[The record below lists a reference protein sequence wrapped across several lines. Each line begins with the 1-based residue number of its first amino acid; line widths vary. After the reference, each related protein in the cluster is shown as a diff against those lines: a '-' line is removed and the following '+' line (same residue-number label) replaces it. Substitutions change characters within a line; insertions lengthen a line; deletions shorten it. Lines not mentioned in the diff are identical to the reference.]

1 MEVPRVS
8 GQGDS
13 GEACARAEGMTEAA
27 RRVDSRGVRCR
38 RRFWHLASSALG
50 RLVHRETRVPTQG
63 GTPFAASRRLT
74 SPRVPTSKSLIM
86 ATRPR
91 PPPPEY
97 IPSEVRGAS
106 KTGLPIFIRIDA
118 KLRNNFTKTL
128 PRTYVLAVNRK
139 YDDCHGV
146 PRPPRRNLRVT
157 GIILVNRPLISTV
170 CESHSIKKLAAA
182 KNELLAKFSGNNKPD
197 LQHNEMKYV
206 KCSLLARPV
215 CARSIRLRAPFNH
228 FLRESPPI

>member
-1 MEVPRVS
+1 M
-8 GQGDS
+8 
-13 GEACARAEGMTEAA
+13 
-27 RRVDSRGVRCR
+27 DSRGVRCR

-97 IPSEVRGAS
+97 IRRKVRRIQE
-106 KTGLPIFIRIDA
+106 TGLPILIQIDA
-118 KLRNNFTKTL
+118 KLRKNFTKTL
-128 PRTYVLAVNRK
+128 ARAYVLAVNRK

-146 PRPPRRNLRVT
+146 PRPPRRNLRVLD
-157 GIILVNRPLISTV
+157 IISSTTF
-170 CESHSIKKLAAA
+170 SIV
-182 KNELLAKFSGNNKPD
+182 FCG
-197 LQHNEMKYV
+197 
-206 KCSLLARPV
+206 R
-215 CARSIRLRAPFNH
+215 IT
-228 FLRESPPI
+228 